1 MSKETLTS
9 NIMETGNLK
18 QSGSDGGLMIQAY
31 VQDLLDIAI
40 RRKWLIMSIVV
51 LCVSAAGAFAWLKPE
66 IYRSSTVIL
75 VEHQKIP
82 ENFVRAMVT
91 DRVAERVSTITQQ
104 VLSRT
109 SLQRVI
115 EELNLYPESIKK
127 KGYDPVIAGMRKN
140 VKLQT
145 KGSGGRLESFTISF
159 SHADPMTAM
168 KVTAKIAS
176 QYIDENLKIREQFVE
191 GASEFLEQELA
202 IARQELD
209 EKEKVL
215 SEFKLK
221 HLGELPGQLNTNLRS
236 LDRLQEEKVSIQESV
251 NSLSARVELIQK
263 SIHDYE
269 AMAGALSELPS
280 FEGGQ
285 VTTIEGPV
293 VVDPMVRQLA
303 KLQDEL
309 AQMLVEYTD
318 SYPDVVTLKSHIKR
332 LEEKISDNQTVRQ
345 SGEELEDEA
354 VVSEDLLGEE
364 LSALSV
370 PTSNFDPY
378 LQDLMNTLSE
388 VKAQIVSLKERRQRV
403 IAQMADY
410 QQKIDATPTREQEL
424 LILERDYANM
434 QENYQRLH
442 EKQLNSRISENLEK
456 RQKAERFRILDPANL
471 PSLPEGPPRYLIV
484 IAGFIAGCGLGY
496 GLAFALEQWKPT
508 FRRSEDAE
516 ISLGLP
522 ILATIPSFQMAYG
535 KSFKSLPDSS
545 SPYRNGHQSSGAPKS
560 NYLIPGDGVKQHTD
574 KSHRHAKNGFPRDL
588 GLVAKWRPGSIV
600 AEQYRVAATRLNLL
614 NTHQEES
621 TVVLVT
627 SAMKAEGKTSTVAN
641 LAYTLAHDL
650 DEPTLVIDCDFKCP
664 AIHEIMSLPNDE
676 PGLAEY
682 LQGEE
687 PLEACLHKLVD
698 NPLWVLPVGDIAEN
712 PVPLS
717 KFSQLPAVIDALK
730 PRFRY
735 ILIDAPPI
743 LPLADINVLTGLAEV
758 LLFVVRSGSTPK
770 DVVLK
775 ATDMLNTNSQTR
787 IILTD
792 AWSQGMPYYVRQ
804 GYEVPYAIGERR

>member
-1 MSKETLTS
+1 
-9 NIMETGNLK
+9 METANLK
-18 QSGSDGGLMIQAY
+18 QPSNDSSLMIQAY

-40 RRKWLIMSIVV
+40 RRKWLIISIIVV
-51 LCVSAAGAFAWLKPE
+51 CVIGAGVIAWFKPVV
-66 IYRSSTVIL
+66 YRSSTVIL

-82 ENFVRAMVT
+82 VVIVPTMVT

-109 SLQRVI
+109 SLQKVI
-115 EELNLYPESIKK
+115 EELKLYPEEIRK
-127 KGYDPVIAGMRKN
+127 KGYDPVIASMRKN
-140 VKLQT
+140 VKLET

-159 SHADPMTAM
+159 SHKDPMMAM
-168 KVTAKIAS
+168 KVTAKLAS
-176 QYIDENLKIREQFVE
+176 QYIDENLKIREQLVE
-191 GASEFLEQELA
+191 GTSEFLEQELA

-209 EKEKVL
+209 AKEKLL
-215 SEFKLK
+215 SEYRLK
-221 HLGELPGQLNTNLRS
+221 HLGQLPGQLDTNLRS
-236 LDRLQEEKVSIQESV
+236 LDRLHEERASIRESV
-251 NSLSARVELIQK
+251 NSLSTRVELIQK

-269 AMAGALSELPS
+269 SMAGALSEMP
-280 FEGGQ
+280 G
-285 VTTIEGPV
+285 VEGPLNMPEV
-293 VVDPMVRQLA
+293 AKSVDPMVSQLA

-309 AQMLVEYTD
+309 AKMLVEYTE

-332 LEEKISDNQTVRQ
+332 LEEKIADKQALVESAEDT
-345 SGEELEDEA
+345 GESEILGEDFLG
-354 VVSEDLLGEE
+354 EDLSSMGED
-364 LSALSV
+364 L
-370 PTSNFDPY
+370 TSSSSSSTNFDPY
-378 LQDLMNTLSE
+378 LQELIGTQSSLKS
-388 VKAQIVSLKERRQRV
+388 QITALKEREKRV
-403 IAQMADY
+403 IAQMAEY
-410 QQKIDATPTREQEL
+410 QKNIDATPKREQEL
-424 LILERDYANM
+424 LNLERDYANM
-434 QENYQRLH
+434 RENYQELH
-442 EKQLNSRISENLEK
+442 EKQLNSRISKNLEM

-471 PSLPEGPPRYLIV
+471 PTIPEGPPRYLIV
-484 IAGFIAGCGLGY
+484 LAGFVVGCGAGY
-496 GLAFALEQWKPT
+496 GIAFALEQWKPT

-516 ISLGLP
+516 LSLGLP
-522 ILATIPSFQMAYG
+522 ILATIPSFQIAYG
-535 KSFKSLPDSS
+535 KSFKSLPASS
-545 SPYRNGHQSSGAPKS
+545 SGLGNGHQMSDASTS
-560 NYLIPGDGVKQHTD
+560 NYLIPGGGVKNI
-574 KSHRHAKNGFPRDL
+574 SHRSQRNDKNGFPRDL
-588 GLVAKWRPGSIV
+588 GLVAKWRPSSIV

-614 NTHQEES
+614 QTNEEES

-664 AIHEIMSLPNDE
+664 ALHEIMSLSCDE

-687 PLEACLHKLVD
+687 PLEACLHQIVD
-698 NPLWVLPVGDIAEN
+698 NPLWVLPVGNIDEN

-717 KFSQLPAVIDALK
+717 KFSQLASVIDAVRS
-730 PRFRY
+730 RFRY

-743 LPLADINVLTGLAEV
+743 LPLADINVLTGLAEI

-770 DVVLK
+770 DIVLK
-775 ATDMLNTNSQTR
+775 ATDMLNTTSQTR